1 MSEYDDELISPKS
14 KIIMLQKEISELKR
28 KSDPLNKSKSIST
41 QKTSTSIQN
50 NLSIGIIKPAGNYI
64 NIPESLCLP
73 KEEFNAYK
81 SDIRDLVEAFTTT
94 DITWINQ
101 EKKTSLKL
109 IEKFKA
115 NNPQFPKTAGD
126 WAIKLMIKRAINN
139 KRAYKKT
146 RSKKKQKKE
155 EVKNDDNIDH
165 HNNHSDDQ
173 FENNDQRLDD
183 TMINSTDNN
192 EELGSTSNARKRA
205 TQDQIDDNNTRKR
218 VAQNKVNDNT
228 RKDTRSTRKRIA
240 QNKKS
245 NDDDNHNTHKNA
257 CDTIELDIS
266 SDNEKA
272 PANIER
278 SSDNKK
284 DASGNEQ
291 DPFRLLVDK
300 SISEGSSLKTKKN
313 QKKNQ
318 KKN

>member
-1 MSEYDDELISPKS
+1 
-14 KIIMLQKEISELKR
+14 
-28 KSDPLNKSKSIST
+28 
-41 QKTSTSIQN
+41 
-50 NLSIGIIKPAGNYI
+50 
-64 NIPESLCLP
+64 
-73 KEEFNAYK
+73 
-81 SDIRDLVEAFTTT
+81 
-94 DITWINQ
+94 
-101 EKKTSLKL
+101 
-109 IEKFKA
+109 
-115 NNPQFPKTAGD
+115 
-126 WAIKLMIKRAINN
+126 
-139 KRAYKKT
+139 
-146 RSKKKQKKE
+146 
-155 EVKNDDNIDH
+155 
-165 HNNHSDDQ
+165 
-173 FENNDQRLDD
+173 
-183 TMINSTDNN
+183 MINSTDNN